1 MIVSMTGFGRSKA
14 ESERF
19 SVTVEVKTVNHR
31 FCEYHIRMP
40 RQLLKME
47 DKVKKKL
54 GEFINRGR
62 AEVFVTLEGEGIVNR
77 SVNIDWSL
85 LDEYYQYIAKI
96 KEKYDLSGE
105 VSIRELISG
114 EGIITIEEN
123 EAGNEELSILLLSAV
138 EDAASQLQQ
147 MRVIEGEALEKDVS
161 GQINLLSNH
170 IDKLKDLAP
179 LVIEQ
184 YQTRL
189 EKRMSEFLNGHLDEA
204 RILAEVAI
212 FAEKADI
219 NEELIRLS
227 SHIGQF
233 LKTLQKEEPVG
244 RKLDFL
250 LQEMNREVN
259 TIGSKANDSAIASG
273 VVEMKSTIEKVK
285 EQVQNIE

>member
-189 EKRMSEFLNGHLDEA
+189 EKRMSEFLNGQLDEA